1 MQNKMTEGNVTRTL
15 AAFTVPLILSGL
27 FQQLFNWV
35 DAFIV
40 GNIEG
45 ETALAGI
52 GATTSVYNLF
62 VTVITGFTSG
72 LSVLAAQRYG
82 MGEKGKIRKLL
93 SSYTVLFALLFTV
106 ISIAGAVFTEEILA
120 VLDTPETIF
129 SSARSYLKILFS
141 GIPFLAVYNT
151 YSSVLRG
158 IGNSRAP
165 FFSVLVC
172 SAVNVALD
180 LLFVAGMGYGAAG
193 AAAATAMAVYVIA
206 YTVRKYPFLRF
217 SFSGKMPD
225 KTVWKS
231 GAVYGLPSAV
241 QSGVS
246 SVGNIYLQQFM
257 NGFGEQT
264 VAAITTAYRVDTV
277 IFLPIINFGSGIA
290 TVVAQNIGAGKPE
303 RAKQVFRTGTVI
315 MTVISLGLTALV
327 LLLGEKLIAAFGIT
341 ADTAAIGKEFFHA
354 ISRFYI
360 IYGISMAVRGCLE
373 GRGDMLFSG
382 ITGILS
388 LGVRIL
394 CSYAFKPVF
403 GNMVVAYAE
412 AFSWI
417 FLLALLLLRYIGQTR
432 KRCRIAL
439 MK

>member
-1 MQNKMTEGNVTRTL
+1 MQNKMTEGNVIRAL

-40 GNIEG
+40 GNVEG

-62 VTVITGFTSG
+62 VTVITGFASG
-72 LSVLAAQRYG
+72 LSVLTAQRYG
-82 MGEKGKIRKLL
+82 MGEKGKIRELL

-106 ISIAGAVFTEEILA
+106 ISAAGTVFTEELLV

-129 SSARSYLKILFS
+129 FSAQSYLKLLFA

-151 YSSVLRG
+151 YSAVLRG
-158 IGNSRAP
+158 IGNSSAP
-165 FFSVLVC
+165 FFSILVC
-172 SAVNVALD
+172 SAVNVVLD

-193 AAAATAMAVYVIA
+193 AAAATAISQAAMAVYVIV

-217 SFSGKMPD
+217 SFSGNLPD

-231 GAVYGLPSAV
+231 GAAYGLPSAV

-246 SVGNIYLQQFM
+246 SAGNIYLQQFM

-303 RAKQVFRTGTVI
+303 RAKQVF
-315 MTVISLGLTALV
+315 
-327 LLLGEKLIAAFGIT
+327 
-341 ADTAAIGKEFFHA
+341 HA
-354 ISRFYI
+354 ISRFYM

-382 ITGILS
+382 IAGILS

-417 FLLALLLLRYIGQTR
+417 FLLAVLLLRYVVKTRQTFPHFV
-432 KRCRIAL
+432 K
-439 MK
+439 K

>member
-1 MQNKMTEGNVTRTL
+1 MTEGNVTRTL

-129 SSARSYLKILFS
+129 SSARSYLNILFA

-193 AAAATAMAVYVIA
+193 AAAATAISQAAMAVYIIA

-217 SFSGKMPD
+217 SFSGKLPD
-225 KTVWKS
+225 KTVWKI

-315 MTVISLGLTALV
+315 MDSHIPWTDCSCSAARRKADRSFRDYGRYRSHWERV
-327 LLLGEKLIAAFGIT
+327 LSCDFPLLHHIW
-341 ADTAAIGKEFFHA
+341 D
-354 ISRFYI
+354 
-360 IYGISMAVRGCLE
+360 
-373 GRGDMLFSG
+373 
-382 ITGILS
+382 
-388 LGVRIL
+388 
-394 CSYAFKPVF
+394 
-403 GNMVVAYAE
+403 
-412 AFSWI
+412 
-417 FLLALLLLRYIGQTR
+417 
-432 KRCRIAL
+432 
-439 MK
+439 